1 MLVTSV
7 VRRVTGPRWRTCR
20 YWKRNNPECRP
31 EHRLAQIGGQT
42 RARPRAVDTRANA
55 ADHRQHRHHG
65 HQRTDLRDVRHVA
78 HGDALVDDGR
88 GEIRNQ
94 NFKHDA
100 QRRIHRRK
108 QRVFLYC
115 LISFAMRAPVICFF
129 SPVFFS
135 SAIRILLFC
144 SFCFYLVF
152 FYAVILPELRGRRD
166 FKHAPEEVNK
176 RRRILSEHG
185 EPSSIFCS

>member
-1 MLVTSV
+1 M
-7 VRRVTGPRWRTCR
+7 
-20 YWKRNNPECRP
+20 RP
-31 EHRLAQIGGQT
+31 NIDSRRLA
-42 RARPRAVDTRANA
+42 ARPVLARRAVDTRANA
-55 ADHRQHRHHG
+55 EDHRRIAI
-65 HQRTDLRDVRHVA
+65 TAISEPIFATCSMSPTAMPLSMMDAVRYGIRISSTTHSV
-78 HGDALVDDGR
+78 VYI
-88 GEIRNQ
+88 GESS
-94 NFKHDA
+94 A
-100 QRRIHRRK
+100 S
-108 QRVFLYC
+108 FLYC

-144 SFCFYLVF
+144 SFCFYAVF

-166 FKHAPEEVNK
+166 FKHAPEEMNK

>member
-42 RARPRAVDTRANA
+42 RAGARAVNTRANA
-55 ADHRQHRHHG
+55 ADHRQNRHHG
-65 HQRTDLRDVRHVA
+65 HQRTDLRDVLHVA

-108 QRVFLYC
+108 QRVFFVLPD
-115 LISFAMRAPVICFF
+115 LLRNARTGDM
-129 SPVFFS
+129 
-135 SAIRILLFC
+135 LLFC
-144 SFCFYLVF
+144 RSFFLQTFESSF
-152 FYAVILPELRGRRD
+152 FALSVSMRSSSMQSSCLNSGDDVISNTRPRR
-166 FKHAPEEVNK
+166 
-176 RRRILSEHG
+176 
-185 EPSSIFCS
+185 

>member
-1 MLVTSV
+1 MPQNIARIAITAISE
-7 VRRVTGPRWRTCR
+7 PIFATCSMS
-20 YWKRNNPECRP
+20 PTAMP
-31 EHRLAQIGGQT
+31 
-42 RARPRAVDTRANA
+42 
-55 ADHRQHRHHG
+55 
-65 HQRTDLRDVRHVA
+65 
-78 HGDALVDDGR
+78 LVDDGR

-144 SFCFYLVF
+144 SFCFYAVF
-152 FYAVILPELRGRRD
+152 FYAVILSELRGRRD
-166 FKHAPEEVNK
+166 FKHAPEEMNK

-185 EPSSIFCS
+185 EHLRYFAHEMPLSLFAKPIARFRQGHHHAPPVFFIVSRSNKPLL